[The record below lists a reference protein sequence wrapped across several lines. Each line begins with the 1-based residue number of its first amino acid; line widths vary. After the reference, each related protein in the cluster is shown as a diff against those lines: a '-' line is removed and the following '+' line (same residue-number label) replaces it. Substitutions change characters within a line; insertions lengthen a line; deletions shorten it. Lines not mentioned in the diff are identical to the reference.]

1 MDKKIMMKK
10 FKLLFLLLLVTSITF
25 AQKSPRK
32 QSNGKVGDVAI
43 TIDYGAPS
51 VKERTIWGELVKFD
65 EVWRAGANE
74 NTTFSFDKDV
84 KIGNT
89 IIKAG
94 KYGFFIIPSENKEWT
109 VILNSKNDAWGSNGY
124 KKDLDALRM
133 NVKPDYM
140 DSNQEE
146 LDYAVGEKEIIIK
159 WTKVKIVIPV
169 Q

>member
-1 MDKKIMMKK
+1 MKK
-10 FKLLFLLLLVTSITF
+10 YKLLLMLLLVTTITF

-32 QSNGKVGDVAI
+32 QTSGKVSDVAV

-84 KIGNT
+84 KIGDT
-89 IIKAG
+89 KVKAG
-94 KYGFFIIPSENKEWT
+94 KYGFFIIPSEKKEW
-109 VILNSKNDAWGSNGY
+109 VIILNSKNDAWGASAY
-124 KKDLDALRM
+124 KQEEDILRL

-146 LDYAVGEKEIIIK
+146 LDYAIGEKEIVIK
-159 WTKVKIVIPV
+159 WAKVKIVIPV

>member
-1 MDKKIMMKK
+1 MKK
-10 FKLLFLLLLVTSITF
+10 FKLLLMLLLVTSITF

-32 QSNGKVGDVAI
+32 QTSGKVGDVSI
-43 TIDYGAPS
+43 NIDYGAPS

-74 NTTFSFDKDV
+74 NTTFSFDKDI
-84 KIGNT
+84 KIGKNT
-89 IIKAG
+89 VKAG
-94 KYGFFIIPSENKEWT
+94 KYGFFIIPSEKKEW
-109 VILNSKNDAWGSNGY
+109 VIILNSKNDAWGANAY
-124 KKDLDALRM
+124 KQEEDILRM

-146 LDYAVGEKEIIIK
+146 LDYAIGEKEIVIK
-159 WTKVKIVIPV
+159 WAKVKIVIPV